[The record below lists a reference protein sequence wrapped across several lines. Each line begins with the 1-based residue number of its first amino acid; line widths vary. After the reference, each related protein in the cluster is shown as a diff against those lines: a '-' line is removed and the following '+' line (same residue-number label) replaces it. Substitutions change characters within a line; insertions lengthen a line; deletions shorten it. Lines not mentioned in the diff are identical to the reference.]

1 MLLSIT
7 FMVSFICI
15 QVRLQHQY
23 KLYYIMK
30 TDLSS
35 FVFVAWSFI
44 AINSKTS
51 TVPGFQEFQV
61 IFIKYTITKTSSS
74 AWNYQSIWYILENLP
89 GLQLTRYNNLSEKVL
104 ISREEL
110 RFILS
115 VPFSPF
121 ILNKTFNNK
130 LFQTVVM

>member
-1 MLLSIT
+1 
-7 FMVSFICI
+7 
-15 QVRLQHQY
+15 
-23 KLYYIMK
+23 MK

-35 FVFVAWSFI
+35 FVFIARSFI

-74 AWNYQSIWYILENLP
+74 ASNYQSIWYILENLP

-104 ISREEL
+104 ISRQEL
-110 RFILS
+110 LFILS
-115 VPFSPF
+115 VPFSPL
-121 ILNKTFNNK
+121 ILNYK
-130 LFQTVVM
+130 LFQTIENFTMVHSLW